1 MAQRDNYTFENHA
14 SLPAGL
20 GSTLASYFRS
30 WDDPHS
36 NNEYLN
42 LFTPDSELVFG
53 PTPVKGKD
61 EIRAL
66 REAMVHPTNG
76 PVVDLEHTFK
86 KCFVLAGPTHEGP
99 EVVINGTVW
108 FKLKNGRR
116 VDTDFASWIVF
127 KRQQGEQLQA
137 VFYKVYIDPA
147 ELQAAIQEMVAAE

>member
-1 MAQRDNYTFENHA
+1 MAQRENYTFENHA

-20 GSTLASYFRS
+20 GSTLASYFQS

-53 PTPVKGKD
+53 QTPVKGKD
-61 EIRAL
+61 GIRGL
-66 REAMVHPTNG
+66 REAMVQTG
-76 PVVDLEHTFK
+76 PSSTSSTPSK
-86 KCFVLAGPTHEGP
+86 RP

-127 KRQQGEQLQA
+127 KRRQGEQLQA

-147 ELQAAIQEMVAAE
+147 ELQAAIKEMVAAEQ

>member
-1 MAQRDNYTFENHA
+1 MAQRENYTFENHA

-20 GSTLASYFRS
+20 GSTLASYFQS

-53 PTPVKGKD
+53 QTPVKGKD
-61 EIRAL
+61 GIRGL
-66 REAMVHPTNG
+66 REAM
-76 PVVDLEHTFK
+76 
-86 KCFVLAGPTHEGP
+86 CFVLAGPTHEGP

-127 KRQQGEQLQA
+127 KRRQGEQLQA

-147 ELQAAIQEMVAAE
+147 ELQAAIKEMVAAEQ